1 MGLWPWW
8 SPPPITSRYKREADW
23 CTKDTTVL
31 MAFRTLAAALSHT
44 NLKVGVAGEPRV
56 QFANL
61 KYHYFVLVWQNADSL
76 LNFWDGQ
83 GQGWANCMLIECDL
97 IKHMLLKISHS
108 PTTWHLLVKKSFS
121 LRPFFFLSWCGRPC
135 WRLRRQTATRMW
147 RVAWPI
153 WFSFPWSR
161 MMCDLDTRAD
171 LIRICWHGP
180 ASAFTKVILKNI
192 GSGWARHLVPRIWD
206 KIKACHYMDPVRLKK
221 RLMLAYS
228 IAFLQFLTAVFTP
241 VRWCCFLQGFLP
253 LLSFWQLVM
262 QSACAL
268 LVLRC
273 PLLLWVLSVIVPGIS
288 EPLFPLPHQA
298 RDRNPCGFPA
308 TSPYTWPIAKHLLEN
323 CIAETWKQ
331 HTKLAHLPENG
342 NKKLQNNC
350 HPKKYPNN
358 FNETLVVSIMFS
370 TWWVPPSR
378 QTMADISRQLN
389 DLSWCFSLYN
399 DKSNLVGNSDA

>member
-1 MGLWPWW
+1 MWKAMLETEKADGDKDVKSGLTHLVQFPLIKNDVRSRYSSWSDKDLLAWTCIGIYQGHSEEYWERMGKAPG
-8 SPPPITSRYKREADW
+8 TSRLGPDKGLSLHGPCEAD
-23 CTKDTTVL
+23 
-31 MAFRTLAAALSHT
+31 
-44 NLKVGVAGEPRV
+44 VGIFNCF
-56 QFANL
+56 FA
-61 KYHYFVLVWQNADSL
+61 VPL
-76 LNFWDGQ
+76 L
-83 GQGWANCMLIECDL
+83 
-97 IKHMLLKISHS
+97 
-108 PTTWHLLVKKSFS
+108 
-121 LRPFFFLSWCGRPC
+121 FF
-135 WRLRRQTATRMW
+135 A
-147 RVAWPI
+147 
-153 WFSFPWSR
+153 
-161 MMCDLDTRAD
+161 
-171 LIRICWHGP
+171 
-180 ASAFTKVILKNI
+180 
-192 GSGWARHLVPRIWD
+192 
-206 KIKACHYMDPVRLKK
+206 
-221 RLMLAYS
+221 
-228 IAFLQFLTAVFTP
+228 

-262 QSACAL
+262 QSAL

-308 TSPYTWPIAKHLLEN
+308 TSPYTWPIAKQLLEN

>member
-1 MGLWPWW
+1 MVVTTTYHQSLQTGSRLVHQGHNCADGLSYIGSCLEPHQSEGGSSRRIGCSLQIWNTITLCLFDKMQIHCLIFGMARVRDGPIVCWLNVTW
-8 SPPPITSRYKREADW
+8 SSICFWKSR
-23 CTKDTTVL
+23 T
-31 MAFRTLAAALSHT
+31 H
-44 NLKVGVAGEPRV
+44 PRLGI
-56 QFANL
+56 F
-61 KYHYFVLVWQNADSL
+61 
-76 LNFWDGQ
+76 
-83 GQGWANCMLIECDL
+83 
-97 IKHMLLKISHS
+97 LLKKASRCAHFFSS
-108 PTTWHLLVKKSFS
+108 PDVEGHVGDWE
-121 LRPFFFLSWCGRPC
+121 GR
-135 WRLRRQTATRMW
+135 RRQGCEEW
-147 RVAWPI
+147 
-153 WFSFPWSR
+153 
-161 MMCDLDTRAD
+161 LDPSGSVSLDQEWCAISIHLTD

-206 KIKACHYMDPVRLKK
+206 KIKACHYMDIMDPVRLNE
-221 RLMLAYS
+221 ADVG
-228 IAFLQFLTAVFTP
+228 IFNCFFAVPLLFFA

-308 TSPYTWPIAKHLLEN
+308 TSPYTWPIAKQLLEN